1 MSEIVRADHSLLP
14 SAQAKV
20 KRSSGVMVYLTEAER
35 RAFKRWAFEH
45 EVSMSDVL
53 ATKVFELLDG
63 TQYDPRL
70 ADNATTPPGDQ
81 AEFTLEASDDVVL
94 SSTSGDDE
102 TTRARAMENWD
113 ALIALASQRHQI
125 DTELEARIWAALTD
139 GTPLPDLVALLGLP
153 QDQIRQIL
161 KQSR

>member
-1 MSEIVRADHSLLP
+1 MSEIVRADHSPLP

-81 AEFTLEASDDVVL
+81 AELTLEASDD
-94 SSTSGDDE
+94 E
-102 TTRARAMENWD
+102 TMSARAMENWD
-113 ALIALASQRHQI
+113 ALITLASQRHQI

-139 GTPLPDLVALLGLP
+139 GAPLPDLVTLLGLP

-161 KQSR
+161 KHSR